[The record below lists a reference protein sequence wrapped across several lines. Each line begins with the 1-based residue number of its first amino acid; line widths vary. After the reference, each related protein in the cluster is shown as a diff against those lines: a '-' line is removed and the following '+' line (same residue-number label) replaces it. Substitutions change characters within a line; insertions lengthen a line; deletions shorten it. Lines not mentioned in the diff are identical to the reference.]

1 MRIRVEFVK
10 MSGIRYN
17 PRDVADGH
25 RVRRLPKEATDKW
38 LDVAPEEMAG
48 PLCNIH
54 SGDFVHDQP
63 EEALSI
69 NQCVNA
75 CGMPCLLLVQISE
88 VKC

>member
-10 MSGIRYN
+10 MCGIRYN

-63 EEALSI
+63 EESALDQPVW
-69 NQCVNA
+69 QCLRYA
-75 CGMPCLLLVQISE
+75 MFASCSDL
-88 VKC
+88 

>member
-48 PLCNIH
+48 PLCNI
-54 SGDFVHDQP
+54 VVCAIDQP
-63 EEALSI
+63 VW
-69 NQCVNA
+69 QCLRYAMFVS
-75 CGMPCLLLVQISE
+75 CSDL
-88 VKC
+88 